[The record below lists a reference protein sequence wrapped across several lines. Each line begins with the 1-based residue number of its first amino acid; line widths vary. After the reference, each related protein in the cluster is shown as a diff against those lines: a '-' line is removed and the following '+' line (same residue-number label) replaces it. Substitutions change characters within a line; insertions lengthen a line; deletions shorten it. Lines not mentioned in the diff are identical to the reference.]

1 MKIGLAHKRL
11 DLSGGT
17 ERDLYKTAEGLRDL
31 GHDVH
36 LFCSEFKVDPPTG
49 TIRHVVP
56 TLAFGRTARLW
67 SFARSAPRMIRVHEC
82 DVGIGFGRILEQD
95 VLRSGGGTHA
105 GFLETVGKEGGVS
118 RRLWQGLS
126 CYHRSVIAL
135 EKHQFNGGGFKRVL
149 AVSEEVKR
157 DILSHYPVRP
167 EAVVVLYNGVDEARF
182 QPRRSEA
189 RVSVRRQWKIP
200 LDADVVL
207 FVGSGF
213 RRKGLDRLL
222 PLWKRPG
229 LEHTFLLI
237 VGDDSRFGTYRER
250 AREVSPER
258 IIFAG
263 RQNSV
268 QDYYAAADVLAL
280 PAVQEAFGN
289 VVLEALSCGLPV
301 VVSRR
306 AGASEIL
313 TGSLA
318 AGIVD
323 NPEHREEIEKRLLG
337 SLARSRDADLA
348 LEARRLAE
356 TYSWKNHFRR
366 LEALLTD
373 VKQEKRNRSM

>member
-1 MKIGLAHKRL
+1 
-11 DLSGGT
+11 
-17 ERDLYKTAEGLRDL
+17 
-31 GHDVH
+31 
-36 LFCSEFKVDPPTG
+36 
-49 TIRHVVP
+49 
-56 TLAFGRTARLW
+56 
-67 SFARSAPRMIRVHEC
+67 MIQAQKC
-82 DVGIGFGRILEQD
+82 DVGVGFGRIVEQD

-105 GFLETVGKEGGVS
+105 GFLESVGNEGGVS

-126 CYHRSVIAL
+126 CYHRSIIAL

-157 DILSHYPVRP
+157 DILRHYPVRP
-167 EAVVVLYNGVDEARF
+167 EAVVVLYNGVDERRF
-182 QPRRSEA
+182 QPHRSDA
-189 RVSVRRQWKIP
+189 RVSARRQWKIP
-200 LDADVVL
+200 LDAEVVL

-222 PLWKRPG
+222 SLWKRPG
-229 LEHTFLLI
+229 LVHAYLLI
-237 VGDDSRFGTYRER
+237 VGDDSRFGSYRER
-250 AREVSPER
+250 AREVDPER

-263 RQNSV
+263 RQDSV
-268 QDYYAAADVLAL
+268 ENYYAAADVLAL

-301 VVSRR
+301 IVSRR

-318 AGIVD
+318 AGIIE
-323 NPEHREEIEKRLLG
+323 NPENPDEVEKRLLG
-337 SLARSRDADLA
+337 ALLRSRDTGLA

-356 TYSWKNHFRR
+356 SYSWKNHFRR

-373 VKQEKRNRSM
+373 VNQEKRNRSM